1 MKRSII
7 WKTAFRSILK
17 NKRRRLVN
25 DARDC
30 HRDRFG
36 DYHRGY
42 R

>member
-17 NKRRRLVN
+17 NKRRLVN